1 MRRWLEAVWY
11 GEGTGGSLL
20 RPLGALFAAL
30 VGLRRRLFAAGVLP
44 RRDVGAP
51 VIVVGNINVGG
62 TGKTP
67 LTLWLARRLAERG
80 RRPGIVSRGYGGDP
94 GPRPL
99 RVEAGSDP
107 DRVGDE
113 ALIFA
118 RHAGCPVYVHPDRV
132 AAARAAVAAGA
143 DVVLSDDGLQHYRL
157 ARDVEIAVIDFD
169 RGLGNRRCLPAGPLR
184 EPPERLDTVDQVFS
198 QGLTGIDHAIGF
210 TLRPEGAVNLADG
223 SRRELGDFAGQAVYA
238 IAGIGNPARF
248 FRMLR
253 DAGLKVIDHP
263 LTDHAEPSKEELDP
277 PDTLPVFMT
286 EKDAVKVADRAGRR
300 HWYVPVSVE
309 IDAATAAGFLERLD
323 ERLDERR
330 DARSG

>member
-1 MRRWLEAVWY
+1 MRRWLEGVWY
-11 GEGTGGSLL
+11 GKSAGGSLL
-20 RPLGALFAAL
+20 RPLGALFAFL
-30 VGLRRRLFAAGVLP
+30 VGLRRRLFEAGVLP
-44 RRDVGAP
+44 RRHVGAP

-80 RRPGIVSRGYGGDP
+80 WQPGIVSRVYGGNP
-94 GPRPL
+94 GPSPL

-107 DRVGDE
+107 GRVGDE

-132 AAARAAVAAGA
+132 AAAEAAVAAGA
-143 DVVLSDDGLQHYRL
+143 DVIVSDDGLQHYRL
-157 ARDVEIAVIDFD
+157 ARDVEIAVVDID

-184 EPPERLDTVDQVFS
+184 EPPARLDTVDQVFS

-210 TLRPEGAVNLADG
+210 MLRPEGAVNLADG
-223 SRRELGDFAGQAVYA
+223 GRHELGEFAGQAVYA
-238 IAGIGNPARF
+238 IAGIGNPTRF

-253 DAGLKVIDHP
+253 DAGLKVIEHP
-263 LTDHAEPSKEELDP
+263 LADHAEPSAAELDP
-277 PDTLPVFMT
+277 PDALPVFMT

-300 HWYVPVSVE
+300 HWYVPVSVQ
-309 IDAATAAGFLERLD
+309 IDAAKAAAFLERLD
-323 ERLDERR
+323 DRLDGRPH
-330 DARSG
+330 

>member
-1 MRRWLEAVWY
+1 MRRWLEDVWY
-11 GEGTGGSLL
+11 GQGSGGLLL
-20 RPLGALFAAL
+20 RPLGALFAFL

-44 RRDVGAP
+44 RHRAGAP

-80 RRPGIVSRGYGGDP
+80 RQPGVISRGYGGEP

-99 RVEAGSDP
+99 RVEPGSDP
-107 DRVGDE
+107 ARVGDE

-118 RHAGCPVYVHPDRV
+118 RHADCPVYVHPDRV
-132 AAARAAVAAGA
+132 AAARAAVEAGA
-143 DVVLSDDGLQHYRL
+143 DVIIADDGLQHYRL
-157 ARDVEIAVIDFD
+157 ARDYEIAVVDFD
-169 RGLGNRRCLPAGPLR
+169 RGLGNGRCLPAGPLR
-184 EPPERLDTVDQVFS
+184 EPPARLDTVDQVFS

-210 TLRPEGAVNLADG
+210 TLRPEGAVNVADDLRRDLAEF
-223 SRRELGDFAGQAVYA
+223 SGQAVYA

-253 DAGLKVIDHP
+253 DAGMKVIEHP
-263 LTDHAEPSKEELDP
+263 LADHAEPSRQELDP

-286 EKDAVKVADRAGRR
+286 EKDAVKVTGRAGRR
-300 HWYVPVSVE
+300 HWYVPVSVD
-309 IDAATAAGFLERLD
+309 IDAATADAFLERLD
-323 ERLDERR
+323 ERLDA
-330 DARSG
+330 AR